1 MERQAIVMIG
11 FRVDANEQ
19 IATGHLVRCISIAT
33 ELIKRGKKCI
43 FFLAEEKETARL
55 EAVGIPYV
63 ILHTDWR
70 HMESEYDIFLPLL
83 KKYPLKWLVVD
94 SYQITTSYL
103 ATLNQ
108 QIPVLYLDDMETD
121 TYPVSAVLH
130 YGLRSDYDAYF
141 KRYLNTDTK
150 VLAGTKYSPLREEFQ
165 APSAPV
171 IREKSIL
178 ITTGGTDPYHVT
190 LQILSACLDHDKQ
203 TIAVPDSLNGFS
215 FDVIVGSMNQDEPQL
230 QAMAARFPQIRLH
243 KNVNNMS
250 YYMRRNQLA
259 VSAGGTTLDEL
270 CACSTPTVCFSFA
283 DNQLAGVKQ
292 MGSQHIML
300 HAGDAR
306 FDPVVSNILQAL
318 NVYLTNDDLRKEYA
332 ARMNALVDGQG
343 VQRIAEFLE
352 HL

>member
-1 MERQAIVMIG
+1 MIG

-33 ELIKRGKKCI
+33 ELIKRGTKCI

-55 EAVGIPYV
+55 ETSNIPYV
-63 ILHTDWR
+63 ILHTDWK

-83 KKYPLKWLVVD
+83 NKYPLKWLVVD
-94 SYQITTSYL
+94 SYQITPSYL

-108 QIPVLYLDDMETD
+108 RIPVLYLDDMETD

-130 YGLRSDYDAYF
+130 YGLRADYDTYF
-141 KRYLNTDTK
+141 KRYLGADTK

-165 APSAPV
+165 STGAPV
-171 IREKSIL
+171 IRDKSIL

-203 TIAVPDSLNGFS
+203 TTAIPDSLKGFS
-215 FDVIVGSMNQDEPQL
+215 FDVIVGSMNQDETQL
-230 QAMAARFPQIRLH
+230 QVLADRFPQIRIH
-243 KNVNNMS
+243 KNVSNMS

-259 VSAGGTTLDEL
+259 VSAGGTTLSEL

-283 DNQLAGVKQ
+283 DNQLNGVKQ
-292 MGSQHIML
+292 MGDQHIML

-306 FDPVVSNILQAL
+306 FDPVVSNIIRAL
-318 NVYLTNDDLRKEYA
+318 DTYLTNDPLRKEYA
-332 ARMNALVDGQG
+332 ARMNALVDGHG
-343 VQRIAEFLE
+343 VQRIADFLE
-352 HL
+352 HQ